1 MDQSVV
7 NAKLESLRRCVAR
20 VQAHCPATAAQLAK
34 DIDSQDIIA
43 LNLSRAVQL
52 CVDLALHR
60 LSTTGETTPATMAS
74 AFERLAHAEII
85 DGELAKRM
93 RSAVGF
99 RNLAV
104 HQYEAMDWQIVH
116 AICSRHL
123 DDFRD
128 FAHHVATWEPLQD
141 HPPRATA

>member
-1 MDQSVV
+1 MDEGLV

-20 VQAHCPATAAQLAK
+20 VEAHCPATVDELAK

-60 LSTTGETTPATMAS
+60 LSTTGQTTPATMGA
-74 AFERLAHAEII
+74 AF
-85 DGELAKRM
+85 DELAQIGIINTDLAQRM
-93 RSAVGF
+93 KSAVGF

-104 HQYEAMDWQIVH
+104 HQYEAMDWRIVH
-116 AICSRHL
+116 AICTKQL
-123 DDFRD
+123 DDFRV
-128 FAHHVATWEPLQD
+128 FARVMLV
-141 HPPRATA
+141 